1 MEKVKLGIDETS
13 YSPEVKEKSKEYERF
28 FKNSIWVVKN
38 TLIAFFIVFLFD
50 FDNLDKTFL
59 DFLAVAFSAIGTILI
74 LNLVAIKPSE
84 DV

>member
-13 YSPEVKEKSKEYERF
+13 YSPETKEKSKEYERF
-28 FKNSIWVVKN
+28 FKSFIRIVKN
-38 TLIAFFIVFLFD
+38 TLIAFFIIFLFD

-59 DFLAVAFSAIGTILI
+59 DFLTVAFSAIGTILI

>member
-13 YSPEVKEKSKEYERF
+13 YSPEVKEKSKAYEKF
-28 FKNSIWVVKN
+28 FKNFIRVVKN